1 MTQRMMRLFNTVTEA
16 KEYLK
21 SNNDMNDNTAEL
33 YVKNNT
39 AKILDNDKLW
49 VIVP

>member
-1 MTQRMMRLFNTVTEA
+1 MTRRMMRLFGSVTEA

-21 SNNDMNDNTAEL
+21 SNESMNENTAEL

-49 VIVP
+49 VIIP

>member
-1 MTQRMMRLFNTVTEA
+1 MRLFENVSDA

-49 VIVP
+49 VIIP